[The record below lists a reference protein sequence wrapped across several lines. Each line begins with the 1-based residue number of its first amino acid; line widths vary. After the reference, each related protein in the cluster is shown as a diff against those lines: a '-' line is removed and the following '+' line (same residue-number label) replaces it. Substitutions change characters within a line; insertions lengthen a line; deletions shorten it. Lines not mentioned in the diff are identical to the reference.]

1 MCFKLNSKGDVRMKY
16 EGKIFKTIKYGDL
29 VVTKYINNHN
39 VCVKFINTN
48 YETTAHICHIRNGLV
63 KDRLFPSLHG
73 VGVVGDASTTVDG
86 IVLKECTL
94 WRGVIGRCYNNE
106 FHKKSPTYADCSVSE
121 KFKYY
126 PYFKE
131 WCGNQ
136 IGFNAVDDK
145 GRPFEL
151 DKDILIKG
159 NKVYSENTCC
169 FVPAEINGLFIKRD
183 AARGDLPIGVWYHK
197 RDRKYAAQ
205 VSRFKENIHLGYFS
219 TPEEAF
225 NAYKEAKEDYIK
237 EVANKWKDQ
246 IDPRVYEALINY
258 KVLLTD

>member
-1 MCFKLNSKGDVRMKY
+1 MKY

-126 PYFKE
+126 PYFQE
-131 WCGNQ
+131 WCNKQ
-136 IGFNAVDDK
+136 IGFNED
-145 GRPFEL
+145 GWHL

-159 NKVYSENTCC
+159 NKVYSEDTCC
-169 FVPAEINGLFIKRD
+169 FVPQEINGLFIKRD
-183 AARGDLPIGVWYHK
+183 AARGDLPIGVWFDKQKGKYQADVSVGRKK
-197 RDRKYAAQ
+197 RKR
-205 VSRFKENIHLGYFS
+205 LGSFS

-225 NAYKEAKEDYIK
+225 QIYKEAKEAYIK
-237 EVANKWKDQ
+237 EVANKWKDY
-246 IDPRVYEALINY
+246 IDQRAYNALMNYEVEI
-258 KVLLTD
+258 TD

>member
-1 MCFKLNSKGDVRMKY
+1 MKY

-63 KDRLFPSLHG
+63 KDRLFPSIHG
-73 VGVVGDASTTVDG
+73 VGVVGDALTTVDG
-86 IVLKECTL
+86 IVLKEYAL
-94 WRGVIGRCYNNE
+94 WKGVIGRCYDIE
-106 FHKKSPTYADCSVSE
+106 FHKKSPTYTDCSVSE

-126 PYFKE
+126 PYFQE
-131 WCGNQ
+131 WCNKQ
-136 IGFNAVDDK
+136 IGFNED
-145 GRPFEL
+145 GWHL

-159 NKVYSENTCC
+159 NKVYSEDTCC
-169 FVPAEINGLFIKRD
+169 FVPQEINGLFIKRD
-183 AARGDLPIGVWYHK
+183 AARGDLPIGVWFDKQKGKYKADVSVGRKK
-197 RDRKYAAQ
+197 RKR
-205 VSRFKENIHLGYFS
+205 LGSFS

-225 NAYKEAKEDYIK
+225 QIYKEAKEDYIK

-246 IDPRVYEALINY
+246 IEPRVYEALMNY
-258 KVLLTD
+258 QVEITD

>member
-1 MCFKLNSKGDVRMKY
+1 MKY

-151 DKDILIKG
+151 DKDILLKG

-169 FVPAEINGLFIKRD
+169 FVPAEINGLFINCAKTC
-183 AARGDLPIGVWYHK
+183 GDLPIGVWFDKQKGKYKADVSVGRKK
-197 RDRKYAAQ
+197 RKR
-205 VSRFKENIHLGYFS
+205 LGSFS

-225 NAYKEAKEDYIK
+225 YVYKREKEKYIK

-246 IDPRVYEALINY
+246 IDPRAYEALMNY
-258 KVLLTD
+258 QVEITD

>member
-1 MCFKLNSKGDVRMKY
+1 MKY
-16 EGKIFKTIKYGDL
+16 EGKIFKTTKYGDL

-73 VGVVGDASTTVDG
+73 VGVVGDAPITVGG
-86 IVLKECTL
+86 IVLKEYAL
-94 WRGVIGRCYNNE
+94 WKRVIGRCYDSE

-121 KFKYY
+121 NFKYY
-126 PYFKE
+126 PYFQE
-131 WCGNQ
+131 WCNKQ
-136 IGFNAVDDK
+136 IGFNED
-145 GRPFEL
+145 GWHL

-159 NKVYSENTCC
+159 NKVYSEDTCC
-169 FVPAEINGLFIKRD
+169 FVPQEINGLFIKRD

-205 VSRFKENIHLGYFS
+205 VSRFKENIRLGYFS

-225 NAYKEAKEDYIK
+225 YTYKTAKELYIK
-237 EVANKWKDQ
+237 DIANKWKDQ
-246 IDPRVYEALINY
+246 VDPRVYEVLMNY
-258 KVLLTD
+258 QVEITD

>member
-1 MCFKLNSKGDVRMKY
+1 MKY

-86 IVLKECTL
+86 IVLKEYAL
-94 WRGVIGRCYNNE
+94 WKGVIGRCYDSE

-126 PYFKE
+126 PYFQE
-131 WCGNQ
+131 WCNKQ
-136 IGFNAVDDK
+136 IGFNED
-145 GRPFEL
+145 GWHL

-159 NKVYSENTCC
+159 NKVYSEDTCC
-169 FVPAEINGLFIKRD
+169 FVPQEINGLFIKRD
-183 AARGDLPIGVWYHK
+183 AARGDLPIGVWFDKQKGKYQADVSVGRKK
-197 RDRKYAAQ
+197 RKR
-205 VSRFKENIHLGYFS
+205 LGSFS

-225 NAYKEAKEDYIK
+225 QIYKEAKEAYIK
-237 EVANKWKDQ
+237 EVANKWKDY
-246 IDPRVYEALINY
+246 IDQRAYNALMNYEVEI
-258 KVLLTD
+258 TD